1 MHIRTPMTA
10 LAVAAAVTAAMMS
23 VAAFAASANP
33 PANAAAPPGT
43 AAKASGNYGVK
54 LGGFFTEEQRQAAKR
69 AIAQKYAKAKTCP
82 PGMERADKKAS
93 CAAPVKGHYWA
104 VGQML
109 QSSVTTYPVPPD
121 MAASLPPPPA
131 GYKYLLAGEDI
142 LLVAA
147 SGLNLVVDMIQDVM
161 G

>member
-104 VGQML
+104 VL
-109 QSSVTTYPVPPD
+109 RCRRRLLATSTCWRVKTSCSS
-121 MAASLPPPPA
+121 PPPA
-131 GYKYLLAGEDI
+131 
-142 LLVAA
+142 
-147 SGLNLVVDMIQDVM
+147 STWWWT
-161 G
+161 